1 MNAAAAPVAVGFKNI
16 LYLTDFSEP
25 SEAALPFAVE
35 IARDFGATVHAMNL
49 LILPGY
55 VYTTPD
61 LTAVAIQ
68 AEEETAVAAMKKV
81 EARLVDVPHEV
92 TVERATE
99 VWGPVEQALTKEK
112 IDLIVLGTHGRTGAQ
127 RLLLGSVAEEIFRR
141 SPVPVLTVG
150 PRVRGDIEDI
160 ARLKRVLFATDF
172 SRESTSAAPYAVSL
186 AAKENARL
194 ILLHVIPRPRGANG
208 ADMSRAAISVAEAM
222 HRLYEIP
229 AKETELSAAPELAI
243 EYGDAAERIV
253 EAAREREADLIVL
266 GIRAATG
273 VPGAATHLER
283 PVAHRVVVHAACPV
297 LVIRG

>member
-1 MNAAAAPVAVGFKNI
+1 MKAAAAPVAVGFKNI

-25 SEAALPFAVE
+25 SEAALPFAIE
-35 IARDFGATVHAMNL
+35 IARDFGATIHALNL

-61 LTAVAIQ
+61 LTALAIQ
-68 AEEETAVAAMKKV
+68 AEEQTAVAEMKKV
-81 EARLVDVPHEV
+81 EAQLTGVPHEV
-92 TVERATE
+92 VVERATE
-99 VWGPVEQALTKEK
+99 VWEPVEQALAKQK
-112 IDLIVLGTHGRTGAQ
+112 IDLIILGTHGRTGAQ

-150 PRVRGDIEDI
+150 PRVRGDAEEIG
-160 ARLKRVLFATDF
+160 RLKRILFASDF
-172 SRESTSAAPYAVSL
+172 SPEATAAAPYAVSL
-186 AAKENARL
+186 ASKENARL
-194 ILLHVIPRPRGANG
+194 ILLHVIPKPRGASG

-229 AKETELSAAPELAI
+229 AKEAELTSSPELAI

-253 EAAREREADLIVL
+253 EAARQREADLIVL

-283 PVAHRVVVHAACPV
+283 PIAHKVVVNAPCPV